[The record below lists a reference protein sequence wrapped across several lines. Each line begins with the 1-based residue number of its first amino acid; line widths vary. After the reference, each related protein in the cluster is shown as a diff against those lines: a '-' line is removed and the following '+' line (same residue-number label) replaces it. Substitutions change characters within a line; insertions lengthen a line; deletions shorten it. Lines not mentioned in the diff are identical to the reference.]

1 MDFISPTF
9 GEEVPFDTT
18 DSKDDA
24 NFGKIKNLKIS
35 INKYFCFNLFL
46 IIFI

>member
-24 NFGKIKNLKIS
+24 NFANKKFKNLYK
-35 INKYFCFNLFL
+35 
-46 IIFI
+46 